1 MAFEGYRIPHGPCS
15 AALLTPALIGPFST
29 EAISGPTAS
38 EQHENPL
45 ASRAST
51 GQAHQTV
58 DVLQA
63 RRSEHKKSK
72 ADDRGTGIGGKYFRT
87 KKAPSVGAGIT
98 GKNEPRE
105 LSTVKP
111 EKNKLDKQPGVV
123 SVFWN
128 NTTVVTCLPLCDV
141 LLLAVQP
148 QRP

>member
-72 ADDRGTGIGGKYFRT
+72 ADDRGTGIGGKYLRT
-87 KKAPSVGAGIT
+87 KRVP
-98 GKNEPRE
+98 PRRARRA
-105 LSTVKP
+105 
-111 EKNKLDKQPGVV
+111 EKKQP
-123 SVFWN
+123 
-128 NTTVVTCLPLCDV
+128 
-141 LLLAVQP
+141 
-148 QRP
+148 

>member
-15 AALLTPALIGPFST
+15 AALLTPALIGPFSA

-51 GQAHQTV
+51 GQADQAV

-72 ADDRGTGIGGKYFRT
+72 ADDRGTGVDRKYFRT
-87 KKAPSVGAGIT
+87 KRGSSAGERST
-98 GKNEPRE
+98 GKNEPGE
-105 LSTVKP
+105 LSTVNSL
-111 EKNKLDKQPGVV
+111 EDKLGK
-123 SVFWN
+123 
-128 NTTVVTCLPLCDV
+128 
-141 LLLAVQP
+141 
-148 QRP
+148 